1 MKKEVTAI
9 VQARVGSSRL
19 PGKVLKK
26 INKKETILILLK
38 RLSKSKKIHDMIV
51 AIPKKKKDDQLY
63 RILIKNNYKVFRGD
77 ENNVLKRYYNC
88 AKKFD
93 LKNIL
98 RITGDNPLVDPML
111 VDKIV
116 GIYQKKNFDY
126 VSNIEKRTFPK
137 GLDVEVFSFDALKI
151 AYFNA
156 KNKFDREHVTPYLR
170 KKKFKRYNHVN
181 KKDFSN
187 IRVTLDT
194 MNDFYLIKKIY
205 SLIGKKFI
213 YFNDIVQLY
222 KKNKEIFF
230 REYKEL
236 KKELNKK

>member
-1 MKKEVTAI
+1 MKKKVVAI

-26 INKKETILILLK
+26 INKKEAILILLK

-98 RITGDNPLVDPML
+98 RITGDNPLVDPKL
-111 VDKIV
+111 VDKII
-116 GIYQKKNFDY
+116 GIYQRKNFDY

-137 GLDVEVFSFDALKI
+137 GLDVEVSLVGPVGPDIQSLTATEITEQNGIATFDAVLDKDGSYMFSVEYI
-151 AYFNA
+151 NGRGVEFD
-156 KNKFDREHVTPYLR
+156 KNLGESYLQI
-170 KKKFKRYNHVN
+170 
-181 KKDFSN
+181 D
-187 IRVTLDT
+187 
-194 MNDFYLIKKIY
+194 
-205 SLIGKKFI
+205 IG
-213 YFNDIVQLY
+213 D
-222 KKNKEIFF
+222 
-230 REYKEL
+230 
-236 KKELNKK
+236 

>member
-1 MKKEVTAI
+1 MKKKVVAI

-26 INKKETILILLK
+26 INKKEAILILLK
-38 RLSKSKKIHDMIV
+38 RLSKSKKIHDIIV
-51 AIPKKKKDDQLY
+51 AIPIKKKDDRLY

-93 LKNIL
+93 LKNIV
-98 RITGDNPLVDPML
+98 RITGDNPLVDPKL
-111 VDKIV
+111 VDKII
-116 GIYQKKNFDY
+116 GIYQRKNFDY

-156 KNKFDREHVTPYLR
+156 KKKFDREHVTPYLR
-170 KKKFKRYNHVN
+170 KKKFKRYNYVN
-181 KKDFSN
+181 KEDFSN

-205 SLIGKKFI
+205 SKIGKKFI
-213 YFNDIVQLY
+213 YFNDIVQFY
-222 KKNKEIFF
+222 KRNKEVFF
-230 REYKEL
+230 KVWF
-236 KKELNKK
+236 

>member
-1 MKKEVTAI
+1 MHW
-9 VQARVGSSRL
+9 RL
-19 PGKVLKK
+19 
-26 INKKETILILLK
+26 LIL
-38 RLSKSKKIHDMIV
+38 
-51 AIPKKKKDDQLY
+51 
-63 RILIKNNYKVFRGD
+63 
-77 ENNVLKRYYNC
+77 
-88 AKKFD
+88 
-93 LKNIL
+93 
-98 RITGDNPLVDPML
+98 T
-111 VDKIV
+111 
-116 GIYQKKNFDY
+116 QKK
-126 VSNIEKRTFPK
+126 
-137 GLDVEVFSFDALKI
+137 
-151 AYFNA
+151 
-156 KNKFDREHVTPYLR
+156 KFDREHVTPYLR

>member
-1 MKKEVTAI
+1 MKKKVVAI

-26 INKKETILILLK
+26 INKKEAILILLK
-38 RLSKSKKIHDMIV
+38 RLSKSKKIHDIIV
-51 AIPKKKKDDQLY
+51 AIPIKKKDDRLY

-93 LKNIL
+93 LKNIV
-98 RITGDNPLVDPML
+98 RITGDNPLVDPKL
-111 VDKIV
+111 VDKII
-116 GIYQKKNFDY
+116 GIYQRKNFDY

-156 KNKFDREHVTPYLR
+156 KNKFDMEHVTPYLR

-181 KKDFSN
+181 KEDFSN

-205 SLIGKKFI
+205 SIIGKKFI